1 MAVKSFLRP
10 ILGTVMPYSTTLEDK
25 LEYIV
30 HQWESLEKKK
40 MFGGICYLI
49 NGNMSFGVW
58 KDYLIVRMGPDLASE
73 KLRHD
78 HVREFD
84 ITGKPMKGWVMVEKG
99 SWNKRNELAGWLDI
113 GRSFALSL
121 PKKSPK
127 RKSLEEIYYRSQR

>member
-1 MAVKSFLRP
+1 
-10 ILGTVMPYSTTLEDK
+10 MPYNTTLEDK
-25 LEYIV
+25 IEDIV
-30 HQWESLEKKK
+30 QQWESIEKKK

-49 NGNMSFGVW
+49 NGNMCFGVW
-58 KDYLIVRMGPDLASE
+58 KDYLIVRMAPELAAK
-73 KLRHD
+73 KLNND

-99 SWNKRNELAGWLDI
+99 SWKKRDELVIWLDI
-113 GRSFALSL
+113 GKSFALAL

>member
-1 MAVKSFLRP
+1 
-10 ILGTVMPYSTTLEDK
+10 MPYNTILEDK
-25 LEYIV
+25 IEDIV
-30 HQWESLEKKK
+30 YQWETIDKKK

-58 KDYLIVRMGPDLASE
+58 KDYLIVRMGTEPAAE
-73 KLRHD
+73 KLKHA

-99 SWNKRNELAGWLDI
+99 SWNKRDELAGWLEI
-113 GRSFALSL
+113 GRSFVLSL

>member
-1 MAVKSFLRP
+1 
-10 ILGTVMPYSTTLEDK
+10 MPYSTTLEDK
-25 LEYIV
+25 IEDII
-30 HQWESLEKKK
+30 HQWDSIDKKK
-40 MFGGICYLI
+40 MFGGICYLT

-58 KDYLIVRMGPDLASE
+58 KDYLIVRMGPNLAAE
-73 KLRHD
+73 KLKHD
-78 HVREFD
+78 HVRPFD

-99 SWNKRNELAGWLDI
+99 SWNKRDELTGWLDI

>member
-1 MAVKSFLRP
+1 
-10 ILGTVMPYSTTLEDK
+10 MPYSTILEDK
-25 LEYIV
+25 IEDIV
-30 HQWESLEKKK
+30 HQWDSIHKKK

-58 KDYLIVRMGPDLASE
+58 KDYLIVRMGPDLAAD
-73 KLRHD
+73 KLKHD
-78 HVREFD
+78 HVRQFD

-99 SWNKRNELAGWLDI
+99 SWKKRDELTGWLDI
-113 GRSFALSL
+113 GRSFTLSL